1 MYVLPCGSRSA
12 AVVWVGSCG
21 LPANANMF
29 FIPLGMMQGAE
40 ITVGQML
47 WANLLPATLGNIAG
61 GALFVGIVHYYLNKK
76 IKNLRDSA

>member
-1 MYVLPCGSRSA
+1 
-12 AVVWVGSCG
+12 
-21 LPANANMF
+21 
-29 FIPLGMMQGAE
+29 MMQGAE